1 MAKKFVSY
9 EVNCKIQFTKMFCAE
24 IWRFFMQKYRA
35 HANPLYMRK
44 LYIDIR
50 ILSGTMSSRMESG

>member
-9 EVNCKIQFTKMFCAE
+9 EVNSKIQFTKMICAE
-24 IWRFFMQKYRA
+24 IWRIFMQKYRA
-35 HANPLYMRK
+35 HANFLYMRK

-50 ILSGTMSSRMESG
+50 I